1 MFQLGLVW
9 IVWSKSSA
17 FKYIQHNST
26 WINLLKKGIH
36 RSKLVMSSIW
46 ILDMLLVKKKKRT
59 QTIAYK
65 KVKWHFTGNNSWP
78 SAMVCDLAR
87 LFSDNMAIL
96 NYQFGGIFAAFFAF
110 RSNSSHSGVA
120 SPCTGFKWLWICSIC
135 SSRLIWGQ
143 SSENF

>member
-1 MFQLGLVW
+1 MVFRIWFLLTIRSNEMNKNFNIYEQDIDMFL
-9 IVWSKSSA
+9 I
-17 FKYIQHNST
+17 
-26 WINLLKKGIH
+26 
-36 RSKLVMSSIW
+36 R
-46 ILDMLLVKKKKRT
+46 KKKIT

-120 SPCTGFKWLWICSIC
+120 SPCTGIKWLWICSQFQI
-135 SSRLIWGQ
+135 LLKNEKNKNWDAD
-143 SSENF
+143 